1 MSLSDAEIA
10 GLMNW
15 RGPGAYTQHAMRRVR
30 RVIDEAE
37 RRATA
42 DVAAKGQRLALELEC
57 LLMDTRDTAV
67 QSKWWDSAHE
77 ALEQWRQGEDMHTT
91 ERRLRRVRLN
101 DGFGGTL
108 TRKDKKWRRKK

>member
-42 DVAAKGQRLALELEC
+42 NLAAKGQRLALELEC

-77 ALEQWRQGEDMHTT
+77 ALEQWRQQ
-91 ERRLRRVRLN
+91 
-101 DGFGGTL
+101 
-108 TRKDKKWRRKK
+108 DKAC

>member
-1 MSLSDAEIA
+1 MSLSEAEIA

-30 RVIDEAE
+30 SVIDEAE

-42 DVAAKGQRLALELEC
+42 DLVAKAHRLALELEC

-67 QSKWWDSAHE
+67 QSKWWGSAHE
-77 ALEQWRQGEDMHTT
+77 ALEEWREFFREDNTT
-91 ERRLRRVRLN
+91 HN
-101 DGFGGTL
+101 A
-108 TRKDKKWRRKK
+108 